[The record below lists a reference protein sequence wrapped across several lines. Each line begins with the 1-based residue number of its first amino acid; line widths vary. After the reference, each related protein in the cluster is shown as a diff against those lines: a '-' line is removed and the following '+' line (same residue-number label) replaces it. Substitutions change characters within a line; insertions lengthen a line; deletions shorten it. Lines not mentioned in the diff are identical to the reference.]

1 MSTRIHNLTAA
12 TKYRAKHIEKITPP
26 DLEENFAENTF
37 SIDEMRKRLPKE
49 VFQGMVNCITK
60 GSPIATH
67 DAEIVALTMKEWALE
82 RGATHFVH
90 WFQPLTGGTAGKHD
104 SFINPTIVGKAI
116 TTLRGKELIQGEP
129 DASSFPNGGLR
140 ATHQARGYTVWD
152 PSSPAFLVE
161 NENGSYLAVPTCFV
175 SWTGEA
181 LDHKTPLLRS
191 IDALDRQAR
200 RVLRMLGTDAE
211 RVQTTVG
218 AEQEYFLIDEEYFYR
233 RSDLINTGR
242 TLLGANPP
250 KGQQLDDHYFGEIPS
265 RQLSCMLDAEKE
277 LYRLGIPVK
286 TRHNEV
292 APSQYELAPV
302 FETSGIA
309 ADHQHLIMTTLKRI
323 ARKHGMV
330 ALLHEKPFA
339 DLNGSGKHI
348 NWSISTQ
355 DGVNLLDPG
364 PSPHENLTFLIFC
377 TAVIKAVFKHQ
388 DLLRISVA
396 SAGNDHRL
404 GANEAPPAILSV
416 FLGSQ
421 LSDLY
426 QKLINEDELTTAK
439 DTDLFLGVSMLPLVP
454 KHAGDRNRTSPF
466 AFTGNKFEFRAVG
479 SNQSLAFPNLVLNAA
494 VAESLRDFANNL
506 RDTLRG
512 KDKNDPDVFKQT
524 VLELLSTIAVE
535 CQTILFEGDNYAEKW
550 HKEAE
555 QRSLLNL
562 RTTVDALRHL
572 DSEKN
577 IALFSSFGILSSAEL
592 KARKKVALEQYEMTI
607 DIEARTLES
616 IIRTQIIPASFEY
629 LNELIQISTHS
640 AKVGLKSKYASPST
654 HTAEIVNQ
662 HLSDLVSATDE
673 LTQQLNVHVDDLLES
688 AQQRK
693 DDVVPAMLKVRVAAD
708 ALEGIVPHDKWPLPS
723 YSEILFVH

>member
-1 MSTRIHNLTAA
+1 MSIKLHNLTAA
-12 TKYRAKHIEKITPP
+12 TKYRANNIDTIEPP
-26 DLEENFAENTF
+26 DLEIHFAENTF
-37 SIDEMRKRLPKE
+37 GIDEMRKRLPKE

-60 GSPIATH
+60 SSPIATH
-67 DAEIVALTMKEWALE
+67 HAEIVALTMKEWALE

-104 SFINPTIVGKAI
+104 SFINPTVVGKAV
-116 TTLRGKELIQGEP
+116 TALRGKDLIQGEP

-140 ATHQARGYTVWD
+140 GTHQARGYTVWD

-200 RVLRMLGTDAE
+200 RVLRMLGDNAE

-233 RSDLINTGR
+233 RSDLVNTGR
-242 TLLGANPP
+242 TLLGAVPP

-265 RQLSCMLDAEKE
+265 RILACMLATEKE

-309 ADHQHLIMTTLKRI
+309 SDHQQLIMITLKRI
-323 ARKHGMV
+323 ARKHGLV

-339 DLNGSGKHI
+339 ELNGSGKHI
-348 NWSISTQ
+348 NWSIST
-355 DGVNLLDPG
+355 DTGTNLLEPG
-364 PSPHENLTFLIFC
+364 STPHENLTFLIFC
-377 TAVIKAVFKHQ
+377 TAVIRAVYRHQ
-388 DLLRISVA
+388 DLLRISVS

-416 FLGSQ
+416 FLGTQ
-421 LSDLY
+421 LAELY
-426 QKLINEDELTTAK
+426 QKLIDGEKLTSAK

-466 AFTGNKFEFRAVG
+466 AFTGNKFEFRAAG
-479 SNQSLAFPNLVLNAA
+479 SNQSLAFPNVVLNTA
-494 VAESLRDFANNL
+494 VAESLRDFANDL
-506 RDTLRG
+506 RDALRG
-512 KDKNDPDVFKQT
+512 KDKNDPDVFNAT
-524 VLELLSTIAVE
+524 VTDLLASIATD
-535 CQTILFEGDNYAEKW
+535 CQTILFEGDNYADEW
-550 HKEAE
+550 HQEAE
-555 QRSLLNL
+555 KRGLLNL
-562 RTTVDALRHL
+562 RTTIDALREM

-577 IALFSSFGILSSAEL
+577 VSLFSSFGILSAAEL
-592 KARKKVALEQYEMTI
+592 KARKEIALEQYEMTL
-607 DIEARTLES
+607 DIEGKILENLV
-616 IIRTQIIPASFEY
+616 RTQILPAGFEY
-629 LNELIQISTHS
+629 LSELSQLAVQSSTI
-640 AKVGLKSKYASPST
+640 GLKESPAT
-654 HTAEIVNQ
+654 HTAK
-662 HLSDLVSATDE
+662 SVSAHLEALVIAVDE
-673 LTQQLNVHVDDLLES
+673 LTEQLGVHPEDLIENG
-688 AQQRK
+688 QHKK
-693 DDVVPAMLKVRVAAD
+693 DHVVPAMLKVREAAD
-708 ALEGIVPHDKWPLPS
+708 ALEGVVPHDKWPLPS

>member
-1 MSTRIHNLTAA
+1 MSTRLHNLTAA
-12 TKYRAKHIEKITPP
+12 TKHRANHIEKITPP

-60 GSPIATH
+60 GSPVATH
-67 DAEIVALTMKEWALE
+67 HAEIVALTMKEWALE

-104 SFINPTIVGKAI
+104 SFINPTIVGRAV
-116 TTLRGKELIQGEP
+116 TSLRGKDLIQGEP

-140 ATHQARGYTVWD
+140 ATHEARGYTVWD

-161 NENGSYLAVPTCFV
+161 NENGSYLSIPTCFV

-200 RVLRMLGTDAE
+200 RVLRMLGKDAE
-211 RVQTTVG
+211 RVQTSVG

-233 RSDLINTGR
+233 RPDLVSTGR

-250 KGQQLDDHYFGEIPS
+250 KGQQLDDHYFGEIPG

-309 ADHQHLIMTTLKRI
+309 ADHQHLIMITLKRI

-348 NWSISTQ
+348 NWSISTD
-355 DGVNLLDPG
+355 DGENLLEPG
-364 PSPHENLTFLIFC
+364 HAPHENLTFLIFC
-377 TAVIKAVFKHQ
+377 TAVIRAVYKHQ
-388 DLLRISVA
+388 DLLRISVS

-421 LSDLY
+421 LYDLY
-426 QKLINEDELTTAK
+426 QKLINGDELTTAK

-479 SNQSLAFPNLVLNAA
+479 SDQSLAFPNVVLNAT
-494 VAESLRDFANNL
+494 VAESLRDFANSL
-506 RDTLRG
+506 RDALRG
-512 KDKNDPDVFKQT
+512 KDKDDPEVFKKT
-524 VLELLSTIAVE
+524 VLDLLSKIAME
-535 CQTILFEGDNYAEKW
+535 SQSILFEGDNYAETW
-550 HKEAE
+550 HEEAE
-555 QRSLLNL
+555 KRGLLNL
-562 RTTVDALRHL
+562 RTTVDALQL
-572 DSEKN
+572 FDSEKN
-577 IALFSSFGILSSAEL
+577 VALFSSFGILSAAEL
-592 KARKKVALEQYEMTI
+592 EARKEVALEQYEMVI
-607 DIEARTLES
+607 DIEGRTLENLV
-616 IIRTQIIPASFEY
+616 RTQIIPAGFEY
-629 LNELIQISTHS
+629 LSELVQISLHS
-640 AKVGLKSKYASPST
+640 SKAGLKSKAVSPAA
-654 HTAEIVNQ
+654 HTAESVNH
-662 HLSDLVSATDE
+662 HLSELVSAVDE
-673 LTQQLNVHVDDLLES
+673 LTEQLDVHIDDLHENT
-688 AQQRK
+688 RHKK
-693 DDVVPAMLKVRVAAD
+693 DNVIPAMLKVRQAAD
-708 ALEGIVPHDKWPLPS
+708 ALEGVTPHDKWPLPN

>member
-1 MSTRIHNLTAA
+1 MSTRLHNLVAA
-12 TKYRAKHIEKITPP
+12 TKHRANHIASINPP
-26 DLEENFAENTF
+26 DLEDHFAENTF
-37 SIDEMRKRLPKE
+37 SLEEMRKRLPKE
-49 VFQGMVNCITK
+49 VFQGMKNCINK
-60 GSPIATH
+60 NSPIATQ

-104 SFINPTIVGKAI
+104 SFINPTRVGKAV
-116 TTLRGKELIQGEP
+116 TSLRGKDLIQGEP

-140 ATHQARGYTVWD
+140 ATHQARGYTIWD

-161 NENGSYLAVPTCFV
+161 NENGCYLAIPTCFV

-181 LDHKTPLLRS
+181 LDQKTPLLRS

-200 RVLRMLGTDAE
+200 RVLRMLGENVD

-233 RSDLINTGR
+233 RPDLLNSGR
-242 TLLGANPP
+242 TLLGAAPP

-265 RQLSCMLDAEKE
+265 RILACMLETEKE

-309 ADHQHLIMTTLKRI
+309 SDHQQLIMITLKRI
-323 ARKHGMV
+323 ARKHGLV

-348 NWSISTQ
+348 NWSIST
-355 DGVNLLDPG
+355 DSGDNLLDPG
-364 PSPHENLTFLIFC
+364 STPHENLAFLVFC
-377 TAVIKAVFKHQ
+377 TAVIRAVYKHQ
-388 DLLRISVA
+388 DLLRVSVS

-404 GANEAPPAILSV
+404 GANEAPPAIISV
-416 FLGSQ
+416 FLGTQ
-421 LSDLY
+421 LYDLY
-426 QKLINEDELTTAK
+426 QKLINGDTLTTEK

-466 AFTGNKFEFRAVG
+466 AFTGNKFEFRAAG
-479 SNQSLAFPNLVLNAA
+479 SNQSLAFPNVVLNAA
-494 VAESLRDFANNL
+494 VAESLRNFANSL
-506 RDTLRG
+506 RDSLRG
-512 KDKNDPDVFKQT
+512 KDKNDPQVFKKT
-524 VLELLSTIAVE
+524 VLDLLAEISKDF
-535 CQTILFEGDNYAEKW
+535 QSILFEGDNYSEEW
-550 HKEAE
+550 HQEAE
-555 QRSLLNL
+555 RRGLLNL
-562 RTTVDALRHL
+562 RTTVDALEHL

-577 IALFSSFGILSSAEL
+577 ITLFSTFNILTSAEL
-592 KARKKVALEQYEMTI
+592 KARKEIALEQYEIAI
-607 DIEARTLES
+607 DIEGKTLENL
-616 IIRTQIIPASFEY
+616 IRTQVIPAGFEY
-629 LNELIQISTHS
+629 LSELMQIVAAQSQIGIASKTHS
-640 AKVGLKSKYASPST
+640 PAARI
-654 HTAEIVNQ
+654 AESVNL
-662 HLSDLVSATDE
+662 HLTNLVSATDE
-673 LTQQLNVHVDDLLES
+673 LAEQLNAHPEGLAEN
-688 AQQRK
+688 AQHKR
-693 DDVVPAMLKVRVAAD
+693 DSVIPAMLKVREASD
-708 ALEGIVPHDKWPLPS
+708 ALEGVIPQEKWPLPS

>member
-1 MSTRIHNLTAA
+1 MSTRLHNLTAA
-12 TKYRAKHIEKITPP
+12 TKHRANHIGNISPP
-26 DLEENFAENTF
+26 DLEDHFAENTF

-60 GSPIATH
+60 NSPIATQ
-67 DAEIVALTMKEWALE
+67 DAEIVALTMKEWAME

-104 SFINPTIVGKAI
+104 SFINPTNVGKAV
-116 TTLRGKELIQGEP
+116 TSLRGKDLIQGEP

-140 ATHQARGYTVWD
+140 ATHQARGYTIWD

-161 NENGSYLAVPTCFV
+161 NQNGCYLAIPTCFV

-181 LDHKTPLLRS
+181 LDQKTPLLRS

-200 RVLRMLGTDAE
+200 RVLRMLGENVD

-233 RSDLINTGR
+233 RPDLLNSGR
-242 TLLGANPP
+242 TLLGAVPP

-265 RQLSCMLDAEKE
+265 RILACMLETEKE

-309 ADHQHLIMTTLKRI
+309 SDHQQLIMITLKRI
-323 ARKHGMV
+323 ARKHGLV
-330 ALLHEKPFA
+330 TLLHEKPFA
-339 DLNGSGKHI
+339 ELNGSGKHI
-348 NWSISTQ
+348 NWSIST
-355 DGVNLLDPG
+355 DAGDNLLDPG
-364 PSPHENLTFLIFC
+364 STPHENLTFLVFC
-377 TAVIKAVFKHQ
+377 TAVIRAVYDHQ
-388 DLLRISVA
+388 DLLRVSVS

-404 GANEAPPAILSV
+404 GANEAPPAIMSV
-416 FLGSQ
+416 FLGTQ
-421 LSDLY
+421 LYDLY
-426 QKLINEDELTTAK
+426 QKLINGDTLSTAK

-466 AFTGNKFEFRAVG
+466 AFTGNKFEFRAAG
-479 SNQSLAFPNLVLNAA
+479 SNQSLAFPNVVLNAA
-494 VAESLRDFANNL
+494 VAESLRNFANSL

-512 KDKNDPDVFKQT
+512 KDRNDPQVFKKT
-524 VLELLSTIAVE
+524 VIDLLAEISRD
-535 CQTILFEGDNYAEKW
+535 CQTILFEGDNYADEW
-550 HKEAE
+550 HEEAE
-555 QRSLLNL
+555 KRGLLNL
-562 RTTVDALRHL
+562 RTTVDALEHL

-577 IALFSSFGILSSAEL
+577 TSLFSSFNILTSAEL
-592 KARKKVALEQYEMTI
+592 KARKEIALEQYEI
-607 DIEARTLES
+607 AIEIEAKTLENL
-616 IIRTQIIPASFEY
+616 IRTQVIPSGFEY
-629 LNELIQISTHS
+629 LNELVQVVASQSQT
-640 AKVGLKSKYASPST
+640 GLASKQQS
-654 HTAEIVNQ
+654 
-662 HLSDLVSATDE
+662 SATRIADSVNFHLINLVDAVDE
-673 LTQQLNVHVDDLLES
+673 LTKQLDVHSEDLSES
-688 AQQRK
+688 AQHKK
-693 DDVVPAMLKVRVAAD
+693 DNVIPAMLKVREAAD
-708 ALEGIVPHDKWPLPS
+708 ALEGLVPQNKWPLPN